1 MKEIFEENIGLL
13 IHDVARLLRVL
24 YDRQM
29 ASIGLTRSQWWL
41 LTYLF
46 FKDGINQSE
55 LAILMDM
62 EKAPLSRL
70 LDRMEIKGWV
80 IRKNESKDRRTKNI
94 YLSESVKPLISS
106 MRDKAADY
114 RSESLSILTNKDLNK
129 LKDILQI
136 LKKDLNL
143 KIDMVDLNKAMLLEG
158 KKRIKNVNVKFFQ
171 QNAENLSFLDNIYD
185 KYLISFCLPVSLSKY
200 NKACFLVCLL
210 GIVNVIGFFL
220 PVK

>member
-29 ASIGLTRSQWWL
+29 SSIGLTRSQWWL

-70 LDRMEIKGWV
+70 LDRMEKKGWV

-94 YLSESVKPLISS
+94 YLSESIKPLISS
-106 MRDKAADY
+106 MRDKAAEY
-114 RSESLSILTNKDLNK
+114 RRESLSILTDKDRNKIK
-129 LKDILQI
+129 TILQI
-136 LKKDLNL
+136 LKKDLTS
-143 KIDMVDLNKAMLLEG
+143 KI
-158 KKRIKNVNVKFFQ
+158 
-171 QNAENLSFLDNIYD
+171 
-185 KYLISFCLPVSLSKY
+185 
-200 NKACFLVCLL
+200 
-210 GIVNVIGFFL
+210 
-220 PVK
+220 

>member
-29 ASIGLTRSQWWL
+29 SSIGLTRSQWWL

-55 LAILMDM
+55 LAVLMDM

-70 LDRMEIKGWV
+70 LDRMEKKGWV
-80 IRKNESKDRRTKNI
+80 IRKNENKDRRTKNI
-94 YLSESVKPLISS
+94 YLSESIKPLISS
-106 MRDKAADY
+106 MRDKAAEY
-114 RSESLSILTNKDLNK
+114 RNESLSILTDKELNK

-136 LKKDLNL
+136 LKQDLTS
-143 KIDMVDLNKAMLLEG
+143 KI
-158 KKRIKNVNVKFFQ
+158 
-171 QNAENLSFLDNIYD
+171 
-185 KYLISFCLPVSLSKY
+185 
-200 NKACFLVCLL
+200 
-210 GIVNVIGFFL
+210 
-220 PVK
+220 

>member
-46 FKDGINQSE
+46 FNDGINQSE

-70 LDRMEIKGWV
+70 LDRMEKKGWV

-94 YLSESVKPLISS
+94 YLSETIKPLISS
-106 MRDKAADY
+106 MRDKAAEY
-114 RSESLSILTNKDLNK
+114 RRESLSILTDKERNK
-129 LKDILQI
+129 LKAILQI
-136 LKKDLNL
+136 LKQDLTS
-143 KIDMVDLNKAMLLEG
+143 KI
-158 KKRIKNVNVKFFQ
+158 
-171 QNAENLSFLDNIYD
+171 
-185 KYLISFCLPVSLSKY
+185 
-200 NKACFLVCLL
+200 
-210 GIVNVIGFFL
+210 
-220 PVK
+220 

>member
-29 ASIGLTRSQWWL
+29 SSIGLTRSQWWL

-70 LDRMEIKGWV
+70 LDRMEKKGWV
-80 IRKNESKDRRTKNI
+80 IRKNENKDRRTKNI
-94 YLSESVKPLISS
+94 YLSESIKPLISS
-106 MRDKAADY
+106 MRDKAAEY
-114 RSESLSILTNKDLNK
+114 RSESLSILTDKERNK

-136 LKKDLNL
+136 LKKGLTS
-143 KIDMVDLNKAMLLEG
+143 KI
-158 KKRIKNVNVKFFQ
+158 
-171 QNAENLSFLDNIYD
+171 
-185 KYLISFCLPVSLSKY
+185 
-200 NKACFLVCLL
+200 
-210 GIVNVIGFFL
+210 
-220 PVK
+220 

>member
-1 MKEIFEENIGLL
+1 MKEIFEDNIGLL

-70 LDRMEIKGWV
+70 LDRMEKKGWV

-94 YLSESVKPLISS
+94 YLSESIKPLISS
-106 MRDKAADY
+106 MRDKAAEY
-114 RSESLSILTNKDLNK
+114 RRESLSILTDKERNK
-129 LKDILQI
+129 LKAILQI
-136 LKKDLNL
+136 LKQDLTS
-143 KIDMVDLNKAMLLEG
+143 KI
-158 KKRIKNVNVKFFQ
+158 
-171 QNAENLSFLDNIYD
+171 
-185 KYLISFCLPVSLSKY
+185 
-200 NKACFLVCLL
+200 
-210 GIVNVIGFFL
+210 
-220 PVK
+220 

>member
-29 ASIGLTRSQWWL
+29 SSIGLTRSQWWL

-70 LDRMEIKGWV
+70 LDRMEKKSWV
-80 IRKNESKDRRTKNI
+80 IRKNENKDRRTKNI
-94 YLSESVKPLISS
+94 YLSESIKPLISS
-106 MRDKAADY
+106 MRDKAAEY
-114 RSESLSILTNKDLNK
+114 RSESLSILTDKERNK

-136 LKKDLNL
+136 LKQDLTS
-143 KIDMVDLNKAMLLEG
+143 KI
-158 KKRIKNVNVKFFQ
+158 
-171 QNAENLSFLDNIYD
+171 
-185 KYLISFCLPVSLSKY
+185 
-200 NKACFLVCLL
+200 
-210 GIVNVIGFFL
+210 
-220 PVK
+220 

>member
-24 YDRQM
+24 YDRRM

-55 LAILMDM
+55 LGILMDM

-70 LDRMEIKGWV
+70 LDRMEKKGWV

-94 YLSESVKPLISS
+94 YLSESIKPLISS
-106 MRDKAADY
+106 MRDKAAEY
-114 RSESLSILTNKDLNK
+114 RSESLSILTDKERNK

-136 LKKDLNL
+136 LKQDLTS
-143 KIDMVDLNKAMLLEG
+143 KI
-158 KKRIKNVNVKFFQ
+158 
-171 QNAENLSFLDNIYD
+171 
-185 KYLISFCLPVSLSKY
+185 
-200 NKACFLVCLL
+200 
-210 GIVNVIGFFL
+210 
-220 PVK
+220 

>member
-55 LAILMDM
+55 LAILMDI

-70 LDRMEIKGWV
+70 LDRMEMKGWV
-80 IRKNESKDRRTKNI
+80 IRKNS
-94 YLSESVKPLISS
+94 
-106 MRDKAADY
+106 
-114 RSESLSILTNKDLNK
+114 
-129 LKDILQI
+129 
-136 LKKDLNL
+136 
-143 KIDMVDLNKAMLLEG
+143 
-158 KKRIKNVNVKFFQ
+158 
-171 QNAENLSFLDNIYD
+171 
-185 KYLISFCLPVSLSKY
+185 
-200 NKACFLVCLL
+200 
-210 GIVNVIGFFL
+210 
-220 PVK
+220 

>member
-1 MKEIFEENIGLL
+1 MNEIFEENIGLL

-29 ASIGLTRSQWWL
+29 SSIGLTRSQWWL

-70 LDRMEIKGWV
+70 LDRMEKKGWV
-80 IRKNESKDRRTKNI
+80 IRKNENKDRRTKNI
-94 YLSESVKPLISS
+94 YLSESIKPLISS
-106 MRDKAADY
+106 MRDKAAEY
-114 RSESLSILTNKDLNK
+114 RSESLSILTDKERNK

-136 LKKDLNL
+136 LKKDLTS
-143 KIDMVDLNKAMLLEG
+143 KI
-158 KKRIKNVNVKFFQ
+158 
-171 QNAENLSFLDNIYD
+171 
-185 KYLISFCLPVSLSKY
+185 
-200 NKACFLVCLL
+200 
-210 GIVNVIGFFL
+210 
-220 PVK
+220 

>member
-29 ASIGLTRSQWWL
+29 SSIGLTRSQWWL

-70 LDRMEIKGWV
+70 LDRMEKKGWV

-94 YLSESVKPLISS
+94 YLSESIKPLISS
-106 MRDKAADY
+106 MRDKAAEY
-114 RSESLSILTNKDLNK
+114 RNESLSILTDKELNK

-136 LKKDLNL
+136 LKKDLTS
-143 KIDMVDLNKAMLLEG
+143 KI
-158 KKRIKNVNVKFFQ
+158 
-171 QNAENLSFLDNIYD
+171 
-185 KYLISFCLPVSLSKY
+185 
-200 NKACFLVCLL
+200 
-210 GIVNVIGFFL
+210 
-220 PVK
+220 

>member
-1 MKEIFEENIGLL
+1 LKEIFEENIGLL

-70 LDRMEIKGWV
+70 LDRMEKKGWV

-94 YLSESVKPLISS
+94 YLSDSIKPLISS
-106 MRDKAADY
+106 MRDKAAEY
-114 RSESLSILTNKDLNK
+114 RRESLSILTDKERNK
-129 LKDILQI
+129 LKAILQI
-136 LKKDLNL
+136 LKQDLTS
-143 KIDMVDLNKAMLLEG
+143 KI
-158 KKRIKNVNVKFFQ
+158 
-171 QNAENLSFLDNIYD
+171 
-185 KYLISFCLPVSLSKY
+185 
-200 NKACFLVCLL
+200 
-210 GIVNVIGFFL
+210 
-220 PVK
+220 

>member
-55 LAILMDM
+55 LAILMDI

-70 LDRMEIKGWV
+70 LDRMEMKGWV
-80 IRKNESKDRRTKNI
+80 IRKNENKDRRIKNI

-106 MRDKAADY
+106 MREKAANY
-114 RSESLSILTNKDLNK
+114 RGESLSILTDKDLNK

-136 LKKDLNL
+136 LKKDLSS
-143 KIDMVDLNKAMLLEG
+143 KI
-158 KKRIKNVNVKFFQ
+158 
-171 QNAENLSFLDNIYD
+171 
-185 KYLISFCLPVSLSKY
+185 
-200 NKACFLVCLL
+200 
-210 GIVNVIGFFL
+210 
-220 PVK
+220 

>member
-1 MKEIFEENIGLL
+1 MNETFEENIGLL

-70 LDRMEIKGWV
+70 LDRMEKKGWV

-94 YLSESVKPLISS
+94 YLTESIKPLISS
-106 MRDKAADY
+106 MRDKAAEY
-114 RSESLSILTNKDLNK
+114 RSESLSILTDKERNK
-129 LKDILQI
+129 LKAILQI
-136 LKKDLNL
+136 LKKDLTS
-143 KIDMVDLNKAMLLEG
+143 KI
-158 KKRIKNVNVKFFQ
+158 
-171 QNAENLSFLDNIYD
+171 
-185 KYLISFCLPVSLSKY
+185 
-200 NKACFLVCLL
+200 
-210 GIVNVIGFFL
+210 
-220 PVK
+220 

>member
-1 MKEIFEENIGLL
+1 MNETFEENIGLL

-46 FKDGINQSE
+46 FTDGINQSE

-70 LDRMEIKGWV
+70 LDRMEKKGWV

-94 YLSESVKPLISS
+94 YLSETIKPLISS
-106 MRDKAADY
+106 MRDKAAEY
-114 RSESLSILTNKDLNK
+114 RRESLSILTDKDRNK
-129 LKDILQI
+129 LKAILQI
-136 LKKDLNL
+136 LKKDLTS
-143 KIDMVDLNKAMLLEG
+143 KI
-158 KKRIKNVNVKFFQ
+158 
-171 QNAENLSFLDNIYD
+171 
-185 KYLISFCLPVSLSKY
+185 
-200 NKACFLVCLL
+200 
-210 GIVNVIGFFL
+210 
-220 PVK
+220 

>member
-70 LDRMEIKGWV
+70 LDRMEKKEWV

-94 YLSESVKPLISS
+94 YLSETIKPLISS
-106 MRDKAADY
+106 MRDKAAEY
-114 RSESLSILTNKDLNK
+114 RSESLSILTDKERNK
-129 LKDILQI
+129 LKAILQI
-136 LKKDLNL
+136 LKQDLTS
-143 KIDMVDLNKAMLLEG
+143 KI
-158 KKRIKNVNVKFFQ
+158 
-171 QNAENLSFLDNIYD
+171 
-185 KYLISFCLPVSLSKY
+185 
-200 NKACFLVCLL
+200 
-210 GIVNVIGFFL
+210 
-220 PVK
+220 

>member
-70 LDRMEIKGWV
+70 LDRMEKKGWV
-80 IRKNESKDRRTKNI
+80 MRKNESKDRRTKNI
-94 YLSESVKPLISS
+94 YLTESIKPLISS
-106 MRDKAADY
+106 MRDKAAEY
-114 RSESLSILTNKDLNK
+114 RRESLSILTDKERNK
-129 LKDILQI
+129 LKAILQI
-136 LKKDLNL
+136 LKQDLTS
-143 KIDMVDLNKAMLLEG
+143 KI
-158 KKRIKNVNVKFFQ
+158 
-171 QNAENLSFLDNIYD
+171 
-185 KYLISFCLPVSLSKY
+185 
-200 NKACFLVCLL
+200 
-210 GIVNVIGFFL
+210 
-220 PVK
+220 

>member
-1 MKEIFEENIGLL
+1 MNETFEENIGLL

-70 LDRMEIKGWV
+70 LDRMEKKGWV
-80 IRKNESKDRRTKNI
+80 IRKNENKDRRTKNI
-94 YLSESVKPLISS
+94 YLSESIKPLISS
-106 MRDKAADY
+106 MRDKAAEY
-114 RSESLSILTNKDLNK
+114 RSESLSILTDKERNK
-129 LKDILQI
+129 LIDILQI
-136 LKKDLNL
+136 LKKDLTS
-143 KIDMVDLNKAMLLEG
+143 KI
-158 KKRIKNVNVKFFQ
+158 
-171 QNAENLSFLDNIYD
+171 
-185 KYLISFCLPVSLSKY
+185 
-200 NKACFLVCLL
+200 
-210 GIVNVIGFFL
+210 
-220 PVK
+220 

>member
-55 LAILMDM
+55 LGILMDM

-70 LDRMEIKGWV
+70 LDRMEKKGWV

-94 YLSESVKPLISS
+94 YLSESIKPLISS
-106 MRDKAADY
+106 MRDKAAEY
-114 RSESLSILTNKDLNK
+114 RSESLSILTDKERNA

-136 LKKDLNL
+136 LKQDLTS
-143 KIDMVDLNKAMLLEG
+143 KI
-158 KKRIKNVNVKFFQ
+158 
-171 QNAENLSFLDNIYD
+171 
-185 KYLISFCLPVSLSKY
+185 
-200 NKACFLVCLL
+200 
-210 GIVNVIGFFL
+210 
-220 PVK
+220 

>member
-55 LAILMDM
+55 LAILMDI

-70 LDRMEIKGWV
+70 LDRMEMKGWV
-80 IRKNESKDRRTKNI
+80 IRKNENKDRRIKNI

-106 MRDKAADY
+106 MREKAANY
-114 RSESLSILTNKDLNK
+114 RGESLSVLTDKDLNK
-129 LKDILQI
+129 LKDILQL
-136 LKKDLNL
+136 LKKDLSS
-143 KIDMVDLNKAMLLEG
+143 KI
-158 KKRIKNVNVKFFQ
+158 
-171 QNAENLSFLDNIYD
+171 
-185 KYLISFCLPVSLSKY
+185 
-200 NKACFLVCLL
+200 
-210 GIVNVIGFFL
+210 
-220 PVK
+220 

>member
-29 ASIGLTRSQWWL
+29 SSIGLTRSQWWL

-70 LDRMEIKGWV
+70 LDRMEKKRWV

-94 YLSESVKPLISS
+94 YLSESIKPLISS
-106 MRDKAADY
+106 MRDKAAEY
-114 RSESLSILTNKDLNK
+114 RSESLSILTDKERNK

-136 LKKDLNL
+136 LKQDLTS
-143 KIDMVDLNKAMLLEG
+143 KI
-158 KKRIKNVNVKFFQ
+158 
-171 QNAENLSFLDNIYD
+171 
-185 KYLISFCLPVSLSKY
+185 
-200 NKACFLVCLL
+200 
-210 GIVNVIGFFL
+210 
-220 PVK
+220 

>member
-29 ASIGLTRSQWWL
+29 SSIGLTRSQWWL

-70 LDRMEIKGWV
+70 LDRMEKKGWV
-80 IRKNESKDRRTKNI
+80 IRKNENKDRRTKNI
-94 YLSESVKPLISS
+94 YLSESIKPLISS
-106 MRDKAADY
+106 MRDKAAEY
-114 RSESLSILTNKDLNK
+114 RSKSLSILTDKERNK

-136 LKKDLNL
+136 LKKDLTS
-143 KIDMVDLNKAMLLEG
+143 KI
-158 KKRIKNVNVKFFQ
+158 
-171 QNAENLSFLDNIYD
+171 
-185 KYLISFCLPVSLSKY
+185 
-200 NKACFLVCLL
+200 
-210 GIVNVIGFFL
+210 
-220 PVK
+220 

>member
-29 ASIGLTRSQWWL
+29 SSIGLTRSQWWL

-70 LDRMEIKGWV
+70 LDRMEKKGWV

-94 YLSESVKPLISS
+94 YLSETIKPLISS
-106 MRDKAADY
+106 MRDKAAEY
-114 RSESLSILTNKDLNK
+114 RRESLSILTDKDRNK
-129 LKDILQI
+129 LKAILQI
-136 LKKDLNL
+136 LKKDLTS
-143 KIDMVDLNKAMLLEG
+143 KI
-158 KKRIKNVNVKFFQ
+158 
-171 QNAENLSFLDNIYD
+171 
-185 KYLISFCLPVSLSKY
+185 
-200 NKACFLVCLL
+200 
-210 GIVNVIGFFL
+210 
-220 PVK
+220 

>member
-55 LAILMDM
+55 LGILMDM

-70 LDRMEIKGWV
+70 LDRMEKKGWV

-94 YLSESVKPLISS
+94 YLSESIKPLISS
-106 MRDKAADY
+106 MRDKAAEY
-114 RSESLSILTNKDLNK
+114 RNESLSILTDKELNK
-129 LKDILQI
+129 LKVILQI
-136 LKKDLNL
+136 LKKDLTS
-143 KIDMVDLNKAMLLEG
+143 KI
-158 KKRIKNVNVKFFQ
+158 
-171 QNAENLSFLDNIYD
+171 
-185 KYLISFCLPVSLSKY
+185 
-200 NKACFLVCLL
+200 
-210 GIVNVIGFFL
+210 
-220 PVK
+220 

>member
-1 MKEIFEENIGLL
+1 LKEIFEENIGLL

-106 MRDKAADY
+106 MRDKAAKY
-114 RSESLSILTNKDLNK
+114 RSESLSILNDKDINK

-136 LKKDLNL
+136 LKKDLTS
-143 KIDMVDLNKAMLLEG
+143 KI
-158 KKRIKNVNVKFFQ
+158 
-171 QNAENLSFLDNIYD
+171 
-185 KYLISFCLPVSLSKY
+185 
-200 NKACFLVCLL
+200 
-210 GIVNVIGFFL
+210 
-220 PVK
+220 

>member
-70 LDRMEIKGWV
+70 LDRMEKKGWV

-94 YLSESVKPLISS
+94 YLSESIKPHISS
-106 MRDKAADY
+106 MRDKAAEY
-114 RSESLSILTNKDLNK
+114 RSESLSILTDKERNK

-136 LKKDLNL
+136 LKKDLTS
-143 KIDMVDLNKAMLLEG
+143 KI
-158 KKRIKNVNVKFFQ
+158 
-171 QNAENLSFLDNIYD
+171 
-185 KYLISFCLPVSLSKY
+185 
-200 NKACFLVCLL
+200 
-210 GIVNVIGFFL
+210 
-220 PVK
+220 